1 MRLQACASAGAA
13 ASYQL
18 AQIPA
23 PSTLPFDPRAML
35 AIGAVLVILMALK
48 KIFDTPS
55 RTYDPQNPNVGDEY
69 DSWTE

>member
-1 MRLQACASAGAA
+1 MRLQAYASATAA

-18 AQIPA
+18 AQISA
-23 PSTLPFDPRAML
+23 PSTLSFDPRAMF

-48 KIFDTPS
+48 KLFDTPS
-55 RTYDPQNPNVGDEY
+55 RTYNPQNPNVGDEY

>member
-1 MRLQACASAGAA
+1 MQACASAGAA
-13 ASYQL
+13 APYQL
-18 AQIPA
+18 AQISA
-23 PSTLPFDPRAML
+23 PTNIPLDPRAML
-35 AIGAVLVILMALK
+35 AIGAVLVMVMALK